1 FTETESETGMNHG
14 FRRELEAGRIFLDF
28 SEFLFFVSF
37 SGTYGGGSASG
48 LQGHAARRSHLCVG
62 GVGAAVAGFAFP
74 PR

>member
-1 FTETESETGMNHG
+1 MSGTVRRAEIAG
-14 FRRELEAGRIFLDF
+14 FRCNPLPAGRIFLDF
-28 SEFLFFVSF
+28 SGFLFFVSF

-48 LQGHAARRSHLCVG
+48 MQGHAARRGHLCVG